1 MSVATLDDAVAGVP
15 RTAIQRRAFE
25 VLCSLAEFCDQHR
38 IRYYLVGGTLLG
50 AMRHGGFIPW
60 DDDIDIAIPRP
71 DYQRLLAMIDRLPAP
86 LQAVHPS
93 CDAATPYPFLVVR
106 HAGSRLVIDYARP
119 FDRGIG
125 VDVFPLDAVPEAAWR
140 RWILFRLLRIMRS
153 VSMNKQRGY
162 YRRSVSR
169 IGRVSFVLLSAIN
182 KFLPARL
189 IYWAYDRVVAR
200 GDMDQSTLVGN
211 LYGLYGAREVVERSV
226 FANGVWVEFEGM
238 HFKAPARPSRYLETV
253 YGDFRCLPPLHQ
265 RHSGHRISEVMIG

>member
-38 IRYYLVGGTLLG
+38 IRYYLVGGTLIG
-50 AMRHGGFIPW
+50 AMRHSGFIPW

-125 VDVFPLDAVPEAAWR
+125 VDVFPLDAVPAAAWR
-140 RWILFRLLRIMRS
+140 RRALFRLLRLMRAL
-153 VSMNKQRGY
+153 SMNKQHGY
-162 YRRSVSR
+162 YRR
-169 IGRVSFVLLSAIN
+169 RVSVAARLRFALLSAVSGL
-182 KFLPARL
+182 LPARS
-189 IYWAYDRVVAR
+189 IYRLYEYVVAR
-200 GDMDQSTLVGN
+200 GDIRSSMLVGN
-211 LYGLYGAREVVERSV
+211 LYGLYGTREIVDRDV
-226 FANGVWVEFEGM
+226 FGDGCWLGFEGRR
-238 HFKAPARPSRYLETV
+238 FRAPVRPEQYLATV
-253 YGDFRCLPPLHQ
+253 YGDFRCLPPEHQ
-265 RHSGHRISEVMIG
+265 RHSGHRIRAASLD